1 MTHYATDSVSKKSRT
16 ASVAAMEDLQDDG
29 PDVEPE
35 SDSELSQDSMV
46 KVKASK
52 AAVKGNRS
60 GGTAGRGKGKGKAGN
75 GGSGKAMKK
84 GKTRS

>member
-16 ASVAAMEDLQDDG
+16 ASVAGMEDLQEDS

-52 AAVKGNRS
+52 VAMKGN
-60 GGTAGRGKGKGKAGN
+60 GTAGRGKGKGKAGN

-84 GKTRS
+84 GKTRN

>member
-16 ASVAAMEDLQDDG
+16 ASVTAMEDLQEDS

-35 SDSELSQDSMV
+35 SDSELSQDSI
-46 KVKASK
+46 VKASK
-52 AAVKGNRS
+52 AAVKGS
-60 GGTAGRGKGKGKAGN
+60 GTAGRGKGKGKAGN